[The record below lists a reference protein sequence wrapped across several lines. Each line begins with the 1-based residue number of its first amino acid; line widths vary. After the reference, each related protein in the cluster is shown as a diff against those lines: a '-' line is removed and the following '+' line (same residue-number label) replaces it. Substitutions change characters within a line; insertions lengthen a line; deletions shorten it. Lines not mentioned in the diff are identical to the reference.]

1 MIFIGEA
8 GGFEKKTGR
17 ILWVEDTI
25 HYACVPKL
33 KNVNFTN
40 F

>member
-8 GGFEKKTGR
+8 GDFEIKTGR
-17 ILWVEDTI
+17 ILWIEDTTWD
-25 HYACVPKL
+25 ACIQ

-40 F
+40 L